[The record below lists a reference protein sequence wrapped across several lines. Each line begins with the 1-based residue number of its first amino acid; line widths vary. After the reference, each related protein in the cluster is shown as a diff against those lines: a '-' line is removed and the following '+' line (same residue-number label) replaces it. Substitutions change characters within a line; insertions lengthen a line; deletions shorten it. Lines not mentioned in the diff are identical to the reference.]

1 MGIIRKRATRIDPT
15 LRGALAEESEPGASG
30 WLWAIDVPNLG
41 RRSIDYTRWRDRGR
55 AQLGEQL
62 RVAHRVL
69 AAEERPMTTL
79 ARYQDVNAFYSFLE
93 DIDPNRTINRL
104 VHVDGRLCARY
115 HLWLSYQFLPGEE
128 TGNIPLSQRTIQ
140 LRLSGLLKLLANR
153 AEITPELVASDV
165 LAGDLRGALVVD
177 RSTPRPS
184 YTKAETRR
192 ILAAMKQVLEAD
204 AAGAWKGPDSEV
216 LSAALVI
223 LAYRS
228 GANLSALLE
237 LTEGALHPHPA
248 DPHRIILVLHKA
260 RAGNKEIRQT
270 HLRESTEPKQ
280 LQVLFTQ
287 ASATSRVKNLITW
300 LQSRA
305 APLRVEAAREIRE
318 SLWLYRSDSP
328 SHRGTVMALNSGR
341 IPGCLGSL
349 VKRFGLN
356 DDRGR
361 PLRLRISRIRP
372 TFIQTI
378 YELSGYDFEVTQ
390 RLAGHSRSD
399 TALKHYLT
407 VTGRMEA
414 QFGLLQR
421 ALMGWVRGDGVWATK
436 ELAGAF
442 EVPLEQALRLLEG
455 KNATHLASCTDPHNG
470 KYAPKNGVPCTRY
483 MYCFKCPNM
492 VVLEDDLW
500 RLFSFRN
507 ALVRDRDRGRLPLHE
522 WVEQF
527 EWMVKVI
534 DHGIARLFNPTAVES
549 AQCRAAQDPYPLW
562 RDFPMR
568 QAIEPVAASSHGK

>member
-15 LRGALAEESEPGASG
+15 LRGALVEESGPGASG

-62 RVAHRVL
+62 RVAHRAL

-260 RAGNKEIRQT
+260 RLATRKSAKRIYASRLNPSNSKC
-270 HLRESTEPKQ
+270 SSPKH
-280 LQVLFTQ
+280 
-287 ASATSRVKNLITW
+287 
-300 LQSRA
+300 
-305 APLRVEAAREIRE
+305 P
-318 SLWLYRSDSP
+318 
-328 SHRGTVMALNSGR
+328 
-341 IPGCLGSL
+341 
-349 VKRFGLN
+349 
-356 DDRGR
+356 R
-361 PLRLRISRIRP
+361 PL
-372 TFIQTI
+372 
-378 YELSGYDFEVTQ
+378 G
-390 RLAGHSRSD
+390 
-399 TALKHYLT
+399 
-407 VTGRMEA
+407 
-414 QFGLLQR
+414 
-421 ALMGWVRGDGVWATK
+421 
-436 ELAGAF
+436 
-442 EVPLEQALRLLEG
+442 
-455 KNATHLASCTDPHNG
+455 
-470 KYAPKNGVPCTRY
+470 
-483 MYCFKCPNM
+483 
-492 VVLEDDLW
+492 
-500 RLFSFRN
+500 
-507 ALVRDRDRGRLPLHE
+507 
-522 WVEQF
+522 
-527 EWMVKVI
+527 
-534 DHGIARLFNPTAVES
+534 
-549 AQCRAAQDPYPLW
+549 
-562 RDFPMR
+562 
-568 QAIEPVAASSHGK
+568 